1 MFDDDHNSF
10 DNNKSDS
17 DCNNNNKI
25 SNNDDRNTSDYSNE
39 MRMQK
44 CDALMAKSKFHY
56 FSHVR
61 SS

>member
-1 MFDDDHNSF
+1 MFDDDHDSF

-44 CDALMAKSKFHY
+44 CNASMAKSKFHY